1 MNAAATT
8 SQNSPAGW
16 SRGRLVGILAAA
28 GLVAAVLLCALA
40 YGVYLAFSGVHTA
53 TKAPSGG
60 TDESSLPEAGPQ
72 RRDAIAAAPM
82 LEVPPAA
89 AKPTEQASSVSPTI
103 NVPTGTAVQGPA
115 LVATGYPRT
124 PEGAI
129 GQLAQIDAAV
139 LQSMSVATAREVHA
153 AWALPG
159 GADAD
164 SWWITTSVRA
174 FLGGAGMGQVKDPA
188 AWVRVEPAAALVKGV
203 DGQDW
208 TAVCVLM
215 KVTATYQSEG
225 QTALGHCE
233 RMQWV
238 GGRWMLAPG
247 TPPAPAPSTWPQT
260 PLAVEAGWAT
270 WVTTETETPGQ

>member
-1 MNAAATT
+1 MGTAATT
-8 SQNSPAGW
+8 SQSPAGW

-28 GLVAAVLLCALA
+28 GLVAAVLVCALV
-40 YGVYLAFSGVHTA
+40 YGVYLAFSGVDSTA
-53 TKAPSGG
+53 KAQPAGI
-60 TDESSLPEAGPQ
+60 DESSLPEAGPQ

-82 LEVPPAA
+82 LEVPPEAA
-89 AKPTEQASSVSPTI
+89 RATEQTNSDGPRI
-103 NVPTGTAVQGPA
+103 NIPAGSAVQGPA
-115 LVATGYPRT
+115 LVMTGYPRT

-139 LQSMSVATAREVHA
+139 LQSMSLTTAREVHA
-153 AWALPG
+153 GWALPG

-174 FLGGAGMGQVKDPA
+174 FLEGAGMGQVKDPA

-208 TAVCVLM
+208 TTVCVLM
-215 KVTATYQSEG
+215 KVTATYQSEA

-247 TPPAPAPSTWPQT
+247 PPPASAPSTWPGT
-260 PLAVEAGWAT
+260 ALALEAGWAT
-270 WVTTETETPGQ
+270 WVTTETGGH

>member
-1 MNAAATT
+1 MDAAATT
-8 SQNSPAGW
+8 YSDSPAGW
-16 SRGRLVGILAAA
+16 SRGQLMGILAIA
-28 GLVAAVLLCALA
+28 GLLVAVLLGALGF
-40 YGVYLAFSGVHTA
+40 GVHHAFSTVQTA
-53 TKAPSGG
+53 RKEAPGR
-60 TDESSLPEAGPQ
+60 TDGSPLWQAGST

-82 LEVPPAA
+82 LEAPAA
-89 AKPTEQASSVSPTI
+89 AARPIDTASSESPTI
-103 NVPTGTAVQGPA
+103 NVPAGTFVPGPA
-115 LVATGYPRT
+115 LVMTGYPRT

-159 GADAD
+159 GVDAD
-164 SWWITTSVRA
+164 SWWITASVRA
-174 FLGGAGMGQVKDPA
+174 FLGGAGMGSVKDPA

-208 TAVCVLM
+208 TTVCVLM
-215 KVTATYQSEG
+215 KVAATYRSEA

-247 TPPAPAPSTWPQT
+247 TAPAPAPSTWPGT
-260 PLAVEAGWAT
+260 LLADEAGWAT
-270 WVTTETETPGQ
+270 WVTTESGGRG